1 MIAALPQKG
10 VKPEEIEW
18 SGVKDWLDLQTGRVS
33 KDDLLAYLKQGG
45 VRVEETVLG
54 TPLKYEG
61 RKLLNKK
68 YSDAVD
74 AAEAAGVSIN
84 PIYIETLPAD
94 QRAPEEQSVL
104 DAFNAIKENQDE
116 VSLEDLDRP
125 AKYSTYVLPGGEN
138 YRELLLTLPSESRGK
153 HELAKQTWIKFQE
166 RMREKYNGSFAWRRK
181 ATKEENAEADRLVAE
196 VDKAAYGIVDYKSRH
211 WEQPNVI
218 AHIRLNDRTDADGNK
233 VLFVEEIQSDWGQE
247 GKKKGFSRQAGFE
260 VRSAISNEILDTFPT
275 REAAQGRVD
284 EAEYPD
290 EWKIVEGIS
299 EGLPSA
305 PFVTKTEGWLNLAL
319 KRIMVLAAEGGYD
332 KVAFVSGKQSAERY
346 DLSKQVDSITYEP
359 TSKGYY
365 INVMAGGQNIKNGD
379 FTTAEL
385 EDIVGKEIVQKMEAR
400 EGKQEFDP
408 EVEPDLA
415 ETRSLSGLDLKIGG
429 EGMKTFY
436 DTIVPTAVKKLLPKV
451 GGGKMEMVDVQVPP
465 ASAMYPDKTTLRE
478 TIQQS
483 GFDVTPAMRDKVQT
497 TGLPRF
503 SLREGPRMN
512 LRDQTDPA
520 IRARVAQTITSR
532 EEKTFAQR
540 ILEAISPKSFST
552 FRQNALNRYNYLSV
566 LGKKKVA
573 LMGGADLLADADA
586 EAAAL
591 LSDLAAGVTASALG
605 VNDRKGGSPVYKH
618 YFVVEANGQ
627 TLSQKYTSRSAA
639 EAAAAKVN
647 GVAKER
653 GYTTV
658 DNFNDTVKGPAA
670 IFAPLAK
677 YNDPYA
683 YELFSFYSGVKRG
696 NRFMYKIDPKTGKPV
711 EKLFEPADV
720 QEAAKLEIQ
729 YPEFKD
735 IHKEWIAYND
745 KLVDFMRDTGIISAQ
760 NAAEFKAHGDYF
772 PFYRQIDG
780 DPDAVGPKIFQSI
793 AAVKP
798 PKKLKG
804 SEAPLGDFLENI
816 VRNTQS
822 AVQAGMKNV
831 AARRAAELGMDVG
844 VVDEIGPGITPD
856 PVTSFYVLENGL
868 KKHYETSDLLFINAI
883 KSLNMP
889 DLPFIG
895 MFAGPA
901 NLLRTLVTKDPG
913 FILANLMRD
922 SMSAWVTSGVKMTPI
937 VDTVANFGRALAKK
951 SGDYEALLNAGVI
964 GGYEF
969 AQNVET
975 SGREFGGELRRRAGT
990 PTVREQITKPITSL
1004 WGALEQASTAS
1015 DAATRME
1022 VYKKTLAE
1030 TGNEAEALFRAL
1042 EVMNFN
1048 RKGSSAV
1055 VRILTA
1061 GVPFLNARMQ
1071 GLDIL
1076 YRAAIAPSLDKSASD
1091 RAKQIQKTFFVRGS
1105 MIMAMSAMYWL
1116 MTHDDEEYKKQEQET
1131 KDNYWLLPSLGVKI
1145 PIPFEVGVLF
1155 KVIPERIMAYTIG
1168 TDTAKDFKDS
1178 MIRQVTNTL
1187 AFNPIPQTFIPII
1200 ETYTNFS
1207 FFTRRPIIPQGLEN
1221 VAPEYQVGPGT
1232 SKLAE
1237 GIGKT
1242 IGMSPMLID
1251 QLIGGYTGTMGM
1263 YAVDLMDSIYNTM
1276 ADSPKPS
1283 KRFEQMPVIRR
1294 FSVDPEARGAV
1305 TAYYDLRNA
1314 VDEAVRTT
1322 NLLERTMDY
1331 KNYGEFMKDN
1341 MKLLAAKDYVGDMD
1355 KTLKELR
1362 EMKTQIRISTLS
1374 ADQKRD
1380 NTTSI
1385 NRMENALV
1393 KNIQELKKMYQSE
1406 S

>member
-1 MIAALPQKG
+1 MACRYTYKG
-10 VKPEEIEW
+10 KTYE
-18 SGVKDWLDLQTGRVS
+18 VS
-33 KDDLLAYLKQGG
+33 EFDDLLRAM
-45 VRVEETVLG
+45 
-54 TPLKYEG
+54 PP
-61 RKLLNKK
+61 
-68 YSDAVD
+68 
-74 AAEAAGVSIN
+74 AEAAAFMPGVES
-84 PIYIETLPAD
+84 LPA
-94 QRAPEEQSVL
+94 
-104 DAFNAIKENQDE
+104 
-116 VSLEDLDRP
+116 
-125 AKYSTYVLPGGEN
+125 
-138 YRELLLTLPSESRGK
+138 
-153 HELAKQTWIKFQE
+153 
-166 RMREKYNGSFAWRRK
+166 
-181 ATKEENAEADRLVAE
+181 
-196 VDKAAYGIVDYKSRH
+196 
-211 WEQPNVI
+211 
-218 AHIRLNDRTDADGNK
+218 
-233 VLFVEEIQSDWGQE
+233 
-247 GKKKGFSRQAGFE
+247 
-260 VRSAISNEILDTFPT
+260 
-275 REAAQGRVD
+275 
-284 EAEYPD
+284 
-290 EWKIVEGIS
+290 
-299 EGLPSA
+299 A

-319 KRIMVLAAEGGYD
+319 KRIMVLAAEGGHD
-332 KVAFVSGKQSAERY
+332 KVAFVNGEQSADRY
-346 DLSKQVDSITYEP
+346 DLSKQVDRVTIWRRPDSSFKVLAHRGADTVL
-359 TSKGYY
+359 
-365 INVMAGGQNIKNGD
+365 NKNAKD
-379 FTTAEL
+379 AEAVAEL
-385 EDIVGKEIVQKMEAR
+385 VGKELADKAQQ
-400 EGKQEFDP
+400 QERD
-408 EVEPDLA
+408 EKRDY
-415 ETRSLSGLDLKIGG
+415 SGLDLKVGG

-451 GGGKMEMVDVQVPP
+451 GGGQMSEVQIETGKKLKQDEAELDETLIQPARGPDDENGYRTSDGQFFESYGDAAIHQREVSGAVVDVRARPQP
-465 ASAMYPDKTTLRE
+465 
-478 TIQQS
+478 
-483 GFDVTPAMRDKVQT
+483 GFDVTPDMKRKVET

-503 SLREGPRMN
+503 SLREEPLPKMN

-532 EEKTFAQR
+532 EEKTFVQR

-573 LMGGADLLADADA
+573 MMGGADLLADADA

-591 LSDLAAGVTASALG
+591 LSDLGAGVTASALG
-605 VNDRKGGSPVYKH
+605 VNDRKGGAPVYKH
-618 YFVVEANGQ
+618 YFVVEVNGQ

-658 DNFNDTVKGPAA
+658 DNFNNTIKGPAA

-711 EKLFEPADV
+711 EKLFEPTDV

-868 KKHYETSDLLFINAI
+868 KKHYETSDLLFINAV

-937 VDTVANFGRALAKK
+937 ADTVANFGRALAKK

-969 AQNVET
+969 SQNVET

-1055 VRILTA
+1055 VRLLTA

-1116 MTHDDEEYKKQEQET
+1116 MTHDDEDYKKQEQET

-1155 KVIPERIMAYTIG
+1155 KVIPERIMAYTMG

-1200 ETYTNFS
+1200 EAYTNFS

-1294 FSVDPEARGAV
+1294 FAVDPEARGAV

-1341 MKLLAAKDYVGDMD
+1341 MKLLAAKDYVSDMD

-1380 NTTSI
+1380 NITSI

-1393 KNIQELKKMYQSE
+1393 RNIQELKKMYQSG

>member
-1 MIAALPQKG
+1 
-10 VKPEEIEW
+10 
-18 SGVKDWLDLQTGRVS
+18 
-33 KDDLLAYLKQGG
+33 
-45 VRVEETVLG
+45 
-54 TPLKYEG
+54 
-61 RKLLNKK
+61 
-68 YSDAVD
+68 
-74 AAEAAGVSIN
+74 
-84 PIYIETLPAD
+84 
-94 QRAPEEQSVL
+94 
-104 DAFNAIKENQDE
+104 
-116 VSLEDLDRP
+116 
-125 AKYSTYVLPGGEN
+125 
-138 YRELLLTLPSESRGK
+138 
-153 HELAKQTWIKFQE
+153 
-166 RMREKYNGSFAWRRK
+166 
-181 ATKEENAEADRLVAE
+181 
-196 VDKAAYGIVDYKSRH
+196 
-211 WEQPNVI
+211 
-218 AHIRLNDRTDADGNK
+218 
-233 VLFVEEIQSDWGQE
+233 
-247 GKKKGFSRQAGFE
+247 
-260 VRSAISNEILDTFPT
+260 
-275 REAAQGRVD
+275 
-284 EAEYPD
+284 
-290 EWKIVEGIS
+290 
-299 EGLPSA
+299 
-305 PFVTKTEGWLNLAL
+305 
-319 KRIMVLAAEGGYD
+319 
-332 KVAFVSGKQSAERY
+332 
-346 DLSKQVDSITYEP
+346 
-359 TSKGYY
+359 
-365 INVMAGGQNIKNGD
+365 
-379 FTTAEL
+379 
-385 EDIVGKEIVQKMEAR
+385 
-400 EGKQEFDP
+400 
-408 EVEPDLA
+408 
-415 ETRSLSGLDLKIGG
+415 LSGLDLKVGG

-451 GGGKMEMVDVQVPP
+451 DGGQMEMVDVQVPP

-483 GFDVTPAMRDKVQT
+483 GFDVTPDMKRKVET

-503 SLREGPRMN
+503 SLREPGQPTTRTNVIAAMNAAQEKQPYMNCQLCVQMATGIPKLRELPKVKTAKIGDIYTFGETKDSALHYAVDIGEGDVVEVEGWGEPVRIVPLRDVVAEYDQPSAIRRPPDTAYSANAFSKYSLREGPRMN

-573 LMGGADLLADADA
+573 MMGGADLLADADA

-658 DNFNDTVKGPAA
+658 DNFNNTVKGPAA

-1341 MKLLAAKDYVGDMD
+1341 MKLLAAKDYVSDMD

-1380 NTTSI
+1380 NITSI